1 MSYDSI
7 SVNRALGEYLIS
19 VSLREPELLKELR
32 AETAHQA
39 YGGMQIAAEQGQLMA
54 LLVRLMR
61 AKRCIEIGTFT
72 GYSSLSVALAL
83 PADGKLI
90 CCDVNPETTAIAQRY
105 WRKAGVAEKIELR
118 LAPALETL
126 DALLSAGAAGSFDF
140 AFIDADKPEY
150 DQYYEACLKL
160 LRPGGLAVIDNVLW
174 SGQVA
179 DPGRR
184 DQSTTALKKLN
195 RKIHEDARID
205 LSMLPLGDGVTLA
218 LKR

>member
-32 AETAHQA
+32 DETRRQA
-39 YGGMQIAAEQGQLMA
+39 YGGMQIAAEQGQFMA

-90 CCDVNPETTAIAQRY
+90 CCDVNPETTAIAQHC

-126 DALLSAGAAGSFDF
+126 DALLSGGAAGSFDF

-150 DQYYEACLKL
+150 DRYYEACLKL
-160 LRPGGLAVIDNVLW
+160 LRPGGLIVIDNVLW

-195 RKIHEDARID
+195 RKLHEDARID